1 MALRQTTLI
10 LALALQLAAATVA
23 DMSGTWRLNV
33 QKSRWGKHTK
43 PDAGAVTIEHHE
55 PAFKYS
61 GTVTSPNGV
70 VGEPGE
76 ATRTYAFDGAIDGK
90 EYPVT
95 GTLAAGN
102 IVFRREGA
110 NIVTS
115 DFKSSDGKLTQSART
130 TISSD
135 GKTLTRTIEEKGPKG
150 DVSWTEVYD
159 RH

>member
-1 MALRQTTLI
+1 MALWQTTVI
-10 LALALQLAAATVA
+10 LALTLELGAATVP

-43 PDAGAVTIEHHE
+43 PDAGTVTIEHHE

-61 GTVTSPNGV
+61 GTLTSPNGV

-76 ATRTYAFDGAIDGK
+76 ATSTYAFDGAIDGK

-102 IVFRREGA
+102 IVFRRESA
-110 NIVTS
+110 KMVTS

-135 GKTLTRTIEEKGPKG
+135 GKTLTRVIQEKSPKG

-159 RH
+159 RR